1 MLPVL
6 LAQSSQILGLFKD
19 VKQISEL
26 QVAFEKIAKNL
37 TKFASK
43 NLGVR
48 KLNFPSVCTHTIIR
62 AVLLGYNCFVFE
74 INSSRMTKLAVT
86 ISTRKVFLLIQPLFC
101 DHLFNLKN

>member
-43 NLGVR
+43 NPGVR
-48 KLNFPSVCTHTIIR
+48 KLNFPSVPK
-62 AVLLGYNCFVFE
+62 LLLNE
-74 INSSRMTKLAVT
+74 AMLSM
-86 ISTRKVFLLIQPLFC
+86 LFGR
-101 DHLFNLKN
+101 

>member
-1 MLPVL
+1 MRSMLPVL

-43 NLGVR
+43 NPGVR
-48 KLNFPSVCTHTIIR
+48 KLNFPSVPK
-62 AVLLGYNCFVFE
+62 LLLNE
-74 INSSRMTKLAVT
+74 AMLSM
-86 ISTRKVFLLIQPLFC
+86 LFGR
-101 DHLFNLKN
+101 

>member
-6 LAQSSQILGLFKD
+6 LAQSSQILGLSKD

-43 NLGVR
+43 NPGVR
-48 KLNFPSVCTHTIIR
+48 KLNFPSVPK
-62 AVLLGYNCFVFE
+62 LLLNE
-74 INSSRMTKLAVT
+74 AMLSM
-86 ISTRKVFLLIQPLFC
+86 LFGR
-101 DHLFNLKN
+101 

>member
-1 MLPVL
+1 MWQLSMRSMLPVL

-43 NLGVR
+43 NPGVR
-48 KLNFPSVCTHTIIR
+48 KLNFPSVPK
-62 AVLLGYNCFVFE
+62 LLLNE
-74 INSSRMTKLAVT
+74 AMLSM
-86 ISTRKVFLLIQPLFC
+86 LFGR
-101 DHLFNLKN
+101 